1 MGNENVSNEFQGE
14 VSQTYIDISGD
25 NNGVTI
31 STTYFLPGHYVS
43 LLLNACRL

>member
-14 VSQTYIDISGD
+14 DISGD